1 MHAAA
6 RGRNVE
12 IVHVLLEYSAQ
23 RSSSNKGGDRGGG
36 GGDDAMV
43 LVGIVNDA
51 GQTALDVARV
61 YMHQRVVKFLENP
74 RLAVARA
81 KRQRADAAAAAE
93 FARAREEADTA
104 KHRRRREQKQRRER
118 EESILAEEEEAAA
131 AAEELQEKS
140 RALLTRN
147 EAKKLAPMAHYPE

>member
-1 MHAAA
+1 MWQMPKSDEEL
-6 RGRNVE
+6 RISK
-12 IVHVLLEYSAQ
+12 IVGSCVKALAD
-23 RSSSNKGGDRGGG
+23 KGIPRDRIDADYKKMIVWV
-36 GGDDAMV
+36 DDVRIM
-43 LVGIVNDA
+43 
-51 GQTALDVARV
+51 
-61 YMHQRVVKFLENP
+61 
-74 RLAVARA
+74 
-81 KRQRADAAAAAE
+81 
-93 FARAREEADTA
+93 EADTA